1 MAPPWWMSLRRETYN
16 ALPRVRCL
24 VMNCTHSSDTRGAA
38 HSCPPLSTSLRLA
51 KFAGLLS
58 LLSSRWHA
66 SQKKEGEEGWFI
78 LVGEKRE
85 SFRKF
90 GKNFRMSIIVDKEN
104 NFWKNFFKEEEESLE
119 NGYSLNYINLGCLG
133 KGRIQLRV
141 GWIIRRNVQTHK
153 SQACSV
159 RLNQVTGNYRE
170 INHFCASLH
179 ESLDDVAKSRALCI
193 FLRLLSP
200 LSSRNS
206 KLVEKKHT
214 RMRNSSFIPTRGGN
228 GQID

>member
-1 MAPPWWMSLRRETYN
+1 
-16 ALPRVRCL
+16 
-24 VMNCTHSSDTRGAA
+24 MNCTHSSDTRGAA

-66 SQKKEGEEGWFI
+66 SHRREKERRDGLSLLEKDVNRFENLERILLSSIRKIIFERIFLKK
-78 LVGEKRE
+78 K
-85 SFRKF
+85 
-90 GKNFRMSIIVDKEN
+90 KNRS
-104 NFWKNFFKEEEESLE
+104 WKM
-119 NGYSLNYINLGCLG
+119 GYSLNYINLGCLG
-133 KGRIQLRV
+133 RGRIQLRV

-159 RLNQVTGNYRE
+159 RLNQLTGNYRE

-206 KLVEKKHT
+206 KSVEKKQT
-214 RMRNSSFIPTRGGN
+214 RMRNSPFIPTRGGN

>member
-66 SQKKEGEEGWFI
+66 SHRREKERRDGLSLLEKDVNRFENLERILLSSIRKIIFERIFLKK
-78 LVGEKRE
+78 K
-85 SFRKF
+85 
-90 GKNFRMSIIVDKEN
+90 KNRS
-104 NFWKNFFKEEEESLE
+104 WKM
-119 NGYSLNYINLGCLG
+119 GYSLNYINLGCLG
-133 KGRIQLRV
+133 RGRVQLRV
-141 GWIIRRNVQTHK
+141 SWIIRRNVQTHK

-159 RLNQVTGNYRE
+159 RLNQLTGNYRE

-206 KLVEKKHT
+206 KSVEKKQT
-214 RMRNSSFIPTRGGN
+214 RMREILRLFLHGVETDR
-228 GQID
+228 

>member
-66 SQKKEGEEGWFI
+66 SHRREKERRDGLSLLEKDVNRFENLERILLSSIRKIIFERIFLKK
-78 LVGEKRE
+78 K
-85 SFRKF
+85 
-90 GKNFRMSIIVDKEN
+90 KNRS
-104 NFWKNFFKEEEESLE
+104 WKME
-119 NGYSLNYINLGCLG
+119 YSLNYINLGCLG
-133 KGRIQLRV
+133 RGRVQLRV
-141 GWIIRRNVQTHK
+141 SWIIRRNVQTHK

-159 RLNQVTGNYRE
+159 RLNQLTGNYRE

-206 KLVEKKHT
+206 KSVEKKQT
-214 RMRNSSFIPTRGGN
+214 RMRNSPFIPTRGGN